1 MKSKNS
7 NYSVVA
13 VIAIIIVALGAIGY
27 VRRDSRDS
35 DLALTYRKPAGDT
48 LAVAIEM
55 SPLTYNLRNDT
66 AEGFDYSL
74 LRDMAA
80 RHGRPVTFYPVANL
94 EKAFER
100 LNSGTY
106 DILVAS
112 MPGTET
118 LKRYFPVTDAVYL
131 DRQVLVQRRD
141 TDAISSHVGLIG
153 DTITVPAGSPVL
165 SRLQNMNKEL
175 GDTVFIVSSPY
186 SPEQLVIMTAIG
198 EVGRTVVN
206 EAVARRLAADY
217 DNLDISMPLSLTQ
230 FQCWA
235 VAPGDTVLRDSLNSW
250 LDGFRTTPEYQRLVE
265 EYLR

>member
-1 MKSKNS
+1 MKKRNS

-13 VIAIIIVALGAIGY
+13 VITIIIVALGAIGY
-27 VRRDSRDS
+27 VRHDKYDSLIAR
-35 DLALTYRKPAGDT
+35 TYHKPSGDT

-66 AEGFDYSL
+66 AEGFDYQL
-74 LRDMAA
+74 LRDISA
-80 RHGRPVTFYPVANL
+80 RHNRPISFHPVSNL
-94 EKAFER
+94 EEAFDR
-100 LNSGTY
+100 LNSGKY

-141 TDAISSHVGLIG
+141 TSAISSYIQLIG
-153 DTITVPAGSPVL
+153 DTITVPAGSPAL
-165 SRLQNMNKEL
+165 SRLNNMNKEL
-175 GDTVFIVSSPY
+175 GDTVFIVSSPH

-198 EVGRTVVN
+198 EVSRTVVN
-206 EAVARRLAADY
+206 EEVAQRIAADY
-217 DNLDISMPLSLTQ
+217 DNLDISMPISLTQ

-235 VAPGDTVLRDSLNSW
+235 IAPGDTVLRDSLNAW
-250 LDGFRTTPEYQRLVE
+250 LADFRTTPEYKRLVE
-265 EYLR
+265 RYLR